1 MKKVFTLA
9 LFVMLLLAFSLAA
22 NGDTSST
29 EVQFEISD
37 SYILNIPAVASI
49 SSTGVGSMNISFTE
63 CHVDGVTITVDSN
76 SYNAPYWYLTGTRTG
91 NKLPYSIISGNSKV
105 FAEGELY
112 VSREG
117 GCPLTLAVE
126 ELSLKNAYADS
137 YRDTLVFTFR

>member
-1 MKKVFTLA
+1 MKKIFTLA
-9 LFVMLLLAFSLAA
+9 LTAMLLLTFTLAA

-37 SYILNIPAVASI
+37 SYVLNIPATASI
-49 SSTGVGSMNISFTE
+49 SSTGVGSMNITFTE
-63 CHVDGVTITVDSN
+63 CHVDGVTITVNSDSFVGGC
-76 SYNAPYWYLTGTRTG
+76 WYLTGTRTG

-126 ELSLKNAYADS
+126 ENYLKNGYADS